1 MSKESNLVTIYVDGY
16 YKKPC
21 GGWGAVLKY
30 GETTKEISG
39 NIIESS
45 KPRVEMIS
53 VIEALKYLKRPCKVE
68 LYSNC
73 QFLINT
79 MELDWKR
86 KSNLDLWDEFDR
98 VVVSHDIQW
107 KWIKGYTEET
117 HKQAHELA
125 KTAARL
131 ISPRLET
138 FEHETNVAEA
148 RKDLQC
154 LLKLLSKAE
163 ITKDGETI
171 KVALQ
176 TSDHIFEFHSRKIE
190 PISSTEL

>member
-1 MSKESNLVTIYVDGY
+1 MSKEPDLVTIYVDGY
-16 YKKPC
+16 YKNPC

-30 GETTKEISG
+30 GEITKEISG

-98 VVVSHDIQW
+98 VIVSHDI
-107 KWIKGYTEET
+107 KWTWLKGYTEET

-125 KTAARL
+125 KTAAKN
-131 ISPRLET
+131 ISPRLEIWT
-138 FEHETNVAEA
+138 L
-148 RKDLQC
+148 D
-154 LLKLLSKAE
+154 
-163 ITKDGETI
+163 
-171 KVALQ
+171 
-176 TSDHIFEFHSRKIE
+176 KIE
-190 PISSTEL
+190 AKKDRD